1 MRGPVNAILL
11 MVLSAYFHA
20 TARDAAGLLS
30 VIITP
35 NEGVPAI
42 VTPGQTFDAVLTAQ
56 GDLALLQDETRV
68 PLAVEWQ
75 PLPGSRHRARCTVPA
90 DTAPGAYAIAVQSGG
105 VADTLIRAVWVVQS
119 FPEVYAIA
127 HLSDTHIGSDRHPRP
142 STDILHDMIQH
153 VNAGPAAFV
162 AITGDLTD
170 GGQPEQFQ
178 QFLAILNECT
188 KPTFVCPGN
197 HDRQASNYEAA
208 MGPLTY
214 WFTFGADAFLVFDTQ
229 DYRVADEL
237 GRQDALLE
245 RYRQAMMPSR
255 WRIGLTHRFE
265 PDQGMRSQLILFA
278 DHRLDHLFYGHWH
291 RENKS
296 NAEAMPWPDV
306 PATVTPAAINGAMRI
321 VKIGRATEGEGI
333 QPGPVEKVVV
343 VTGANPEP

>member
-1 MRGPVNAILL
+1 MRGRVIPILVV
-11 MVLSAYFHA
+11 VLSGCLHA

-42 VTPGQTFDAVLTAQ
+42 VTTGQTFDAVLTAQ
-56 GDLALLQDETRV
+56 GDLALQQGETRV
-68 PLAVEWQ
+68 PLTVEWQ
-75 PLPGSRHRARCTVPA
+75 ALPGNRRRARCSVPA
-90 DTAPGAYAIAVQSGG
+90 DTAPGAYAISVQSGG
-105 VADTLIRAVWVVQS
+105 VADTLVRAVWVVES

-162 AITGDLTD
+162 AITGDLTE
-170 GGQPEQFQ
+170 GGEPEQFQ
-178 QFLAILNECT
+178 QLLAILNECT
-188 KPTFVCPGN
+188 KPTFVCSGN

-214 WFTFGADAFLVFDTQ
+214 WFTFGVDAFLVFDTQ

-237 GRQDALLE
+237 GHQDALLE

-265 PDQGMRSQLILFA
+265 LDQGMRSQLILFA

-291 RENKS
+291 HENKS

-306 PATVTPAAINGAMRI
+306 PATVTPAAINGAVRM
-321 VKIGRATEGEGI
+321 VKIGRAIEGEGI
-333 QPGPVEKVVV
+333 QPGPVEQVVA
-343 VTGANPEP
+343 VTGGRLAP